1 MDISKV
7 NKLIKDH
14 YNGNPW
20 IDTTIA
26 TTLKQLS
33 AKQAAA
39 KTGGLNSIWQIVNH
53 MIMWRTALIGRVMDK
68 PIAHPD
74 NNYIEEIKDTSA
86 ATWKQTIK
94 RFERSQK
101 DITSFL
107 GNSEDELLE
116 KVSPSSGYSYFELV
130 MSIVIHDSYHLGQI
144 VLIKKMMEE
153 G

>member
-1 MDISKV
+1 MDIEKV

-26 TTLKQLS
+26 ATLKQLT

-53 MIMWRTALIGRVMDK
+53 MILWRTALIGRVMDK
-68 PIAHPD
+68 PVRYPD
-74 NNYIEEIKDTSA
+74 NNYMEEIKDTSA
-86 ATWKQTIK
+86 AAWKETIK
-94 RFERSQK
+94 KFERSQK
-101 DITSFL
+101 EIISFL
-107 GNSEDELLE
+107 AGSEDELLE

>member
-26 TTLKQLS
+26 ATLKQLT
-33 AKQAAA
+33 AKQAAV
-39 KTGGLNSIWQIVNH
+39 KIGELNSIWQIVNH
-53 MIMWRTALIGRVMDK
+53 MIMWRTALIARVMDK
-68 PIAHPD
+68 PISHPD

-107 GNSEDELLE
+107 GSSEDELLDM
-116 KVSPSSGYSYFELV
+116 VSPSSGYSYFELV